1 MSTADQYG
9 ANKAAR
15 ARARIAEEVAAAAV
29 PLLEPLFPYTV
40 VAPPIQYFRQF
51 VKNDDPPTD
60 DLPPMGW

>member
-15 ARARIAEEVAAAAV
+15 ARARIAEEGAAAV